1 MKKNRTASSAPRLL
15 SLCSAGILA
24 LAAVL
29 PAAPAFASSP
39 EFSRTEEEWN
49 RLRDNKMEY
58 GEIEG
63 LVQEYNVT
71 VQNNQ
76 YNYRKFREDYGDT
89 NEEVAGAYYDLA
101 MDFLNMMSNEDDTG
115 SMMSDLSLQ
124 IQADNMLAR
133 ADDTLEDSRIYL
145 LTYEQAEKNI
155 VATAQAGFINYYK
168 LLLQKQQQEAAVSN
182 AEESLNYA
190 GLQRSAGMVTDLEVL
205 NAQEAR
211 QNALDQLA
219 QTERNIRSQQE
230 NLNVLLGWKH
240 DDTPEMGELPPVDE
254 GRISRMDP
262 AADLAAAL
270 ENNYTLRI
278 NRRKL
283 ENARDGLTK
292 ENLQTAIANN
302 ERKIGNSLNSA
313 SRSVLTAQI
322 QLQQARAALALAQQD
337 LNLAS
342 GKLSAGMI
350 TQREYNTAARALQ
363 NAQFSARS
371 AELTLFTAM
380 ENYDWAVKG
389 LAAAD

>member
-1 MKKNRTASSAPRLL
+1 MKKNRSVIKARRLC
-15 SLCSAGILA
+15 SLCATGILA
-24 LAAVL
+24 LTAL
-29 PAAPAFASSP
+29 PAPVFASSP
-39 EFSRTEEEWN
+39 EFARTEEEWN
-49 RLRDNKMEY
+49 RLRDNRMEY

-115 SMMSDLSLQ
+115 SMMSDLNLQ
-124 IQADNMLAR
+124 MQADNMLAR
-133 ADDTLEDSRIYL
+133 ADDTLEDSKIYL

-211 QNALDQLA
+211 QKALDQLV
-219 QTERNIRSQQE
+219 QTERSIRSQQE

-240 DDTPEMGELPPVDE
+240 DDIPEMGELPPVDE
-254 GRISRMDP
+254 GRISQMDP

-292 ENLQTAIANN
+292 ENLRTAIANN

-313 SRSVLTAQI
+313 SRSVLTAQL

-350 TQREYNTAARALQ
+350 TQREYNTSARALQ
-363 NAQFSARS
+363 NAQFSVRS

-389 LAAAD
+389 LAAAE

>member
-1 MKKNRTASSAPRLL
+1 MKKNRSASVTLRLS
-15 SLCSAGILA
+15 SLCAAGVLA

-29 PAAPAFASSP
+29 PAFPAFASSP
-39 EFSRTEEEWN
+39 EFARSEEEWN

-101 MDFLNMMSNEDDTG
+101 MDYLNMMSNEDDTA

-124 IQADNMLAR
+124 MQADNMLAR
-133 ADDTLEDSRIYL
+133 ADDTLEDSKIYL

-190 GLQRSAGMVTDLEVL
+190 GLQRSAGIVTDLEVL

-211 QNALDQLA
+211 QKALDQLV
-219 QTERNIRSQQE
+219 QTERSIRSQQE

-313 SRSVLTAQI
+313 SRSVLTSQL

-350 TQREYNTAARALQ
+350 TQREYNTSARALQ
-363 NAQFSARS
+363 NAQFSVRS
-371 AELTLFTAM
+371 AELSLFTAM

-389 LAAAD
+389 LAAAE

>member
-1 MKKNRTASSAPRLL
+1 MKKNRSVINAPRLC
-15 SLCSAGILA
+15 SLCAVGILA
-24 LAAVL
+24 LTAL
-29 PAAPAFASSP
+29 PAPVFASSP
-39 EFSRTEEEWN
+39 EFARTEEEWN

-101 MDFLNMMSNEDDTG
+101 MDYLNMMSGEDDAG

-124 IQADNMLAR
+124 MQADNMLAK
-133 ADDTLEDSRIYL
+133 ADDTLEDSKIYL

-211 QNALDQLA
+211 QKALDQLV
-219 QTERNIRSQQE
+219 QTERSIRSQQE

-240 DDTPEMGELPPVDE
+240 DDIPEMGELPPVDE
-254 GRISRMDP
+254 GRVSRMDP

-313 SRSVLTAQI
+313 SRSVLTAQL

-350 TQREYNTAARALQ
+350 TQREYNTSARALQ
-363 NAQFSARS
+363 NAQFSVRS

-389 LAAAD
+389 LAAAE

>member
-1 MKKNRTASSAPRLL
+1 MKKNRSVINAPRLC
-15 SLCSAGILA
+15 SLCAVGILA
-24 LAAVL
+24 LTAL
-29 PAAPAFASSP
+29 PAPAFASSP
-39 EFSRTEEEWN
+39 EFARTEEEWN
-49 RLRDNKMEY
+49 RLRDNRMEY

-101 MDFLNMMSNEDDTG
+101 MDYLNMMSGEDDAG

-124 IQADNMLAR
+124 MQADNMLAR
-133 ADDTLEDSRIYL
+133 ADDTLEDSKIYL

-211 QNALDQLA
+211 QKALDQLV
-219 QTERNIRSQQE
+219 QTERSIRSQQE

-240 DDTPEMGELPPVDE
+240 DDIPEMGELPPVDE
-254 GRISRMDP
+254 GRVSRMDP

-313 SRSVLTAQI
+313 SRSVLTAQL

-350 TQREYNTAARALQ
+350 TQREYNTSARALQ
-363 NAQFSARS
+363 NAQFSVRS

-389 LAAAD
+389 LAAAE

>member
-1 MKKNRTASSAPRLL
+1 MKKNRSASAARRLG
-15 SLCSAGILA
+15 SLCAAGILA
-24 LAAVL
+24 AAAVL
-29 PAAPAFASSP
+29 PAVPAFASSP
-39 EFSRTEEEWN
+39 EFARTEEEWN

-101 MDFLNMMSNEDDTG
+101 MDYLNMMSNEDDTA

-124 IQADNMLAR
+124 MQADNMLAR
-133 ADDTLEDSRIYL
+133 ADDTLEDSKIYL

-211 QNALDQLA
+211 QKALDQLV
-219 QTERNIRSQQE
+219 QTERSIRSQQE

-350 TQREYNTAARALQ
+350 TQREYNTSARALQ
-363 NAQFSARS
+363 NAQFSVRS

-389 LAAAD
+389 LAAAE

>member
-1 MKKNRTASSAPRLL
+1 MMKKNRSVLNAPRLC
-15 SLCSAGILA
+15 SLCAAGILA
-24 LAAVL
+24 LTAL
-29 PAAPAFASSP
+29 PAPAFASSP
-39 EFSRTEEEWN
+39 EFARTEEEWN

-101 MDFLNMMSNEDDTG
+101 MDYLNMMSGEDDAG

-124 IQADNMLAR
+124 MQADNMLAR
-133 ADDTLEDSRIYL
+133 ADDTLEDSKIYL

-211 QNALDQLA
+211 QKALDQLV
-219 QTERNIRSQQE
+219 QTERSIRSQQE

-240 DDTPEMGELPPVDE
+240 DDIPEMGELPPVDE
-254 GRISRMDP
+254 GRVSRMDP

-313 SRSVLTAQI
+313 SRSVLTAQL

-350 TQREYNTAARALQ
+350 TQREYNTSARALQ
-363 NAQFSARS
+363 NAQFSVRS

-389 LAAAD
+389 LAAAE

>member
-1 MKKNRTASSAPRLL
+1 MKKNRSVINARRLC
-15 SLCSAGILA
+15 SLCAAGILA
-24 LAAVL
+24 LTAL
-29 PAAPAFASSP
+29 PAPAFASSP
-39 EFSRTEEEWN
+39 EFARTEEEWN

-115 SMMSDLSLQ
+115 SMMSDLNLQ
-124 IQADNMLAR
+124 MQADNMLAR
-133 ADDTLEDSRIYL
+133 ADDTLEDSKIYL

-211 QNALDQLA
+211 QKALDQLV
-219 QTERNIRSQQE
+219 QTERSIRSQQE

-254 GRISRMDP
+254 GRISQMDP

-292 ENLQTAIANN
+292 ENLRTAIANN

-313 SRSVLTAQI
+313 SRSVLTAQL

-350 TQREYNTAARALQ
+350 TQREYNTSARALQ
-363 NAQFSARS
+363 NAQFSVRS

-389 LAAAD
+389 LAAAE

>member
-1 MKKNRTASSAPRLL
+1 MMKKNRSVLNAPRLC
-15 SLCSAGILA
+15 SLCAAGILA
-24 LAAVL
+24 LTAL
-29 PAAPAFASSP
+29 PAPAFASSP
-39 EFSRTEEEWN
+39 EFARTEEEWN

-101 MDFLNMMSNEDDTG
+101 MDFLNMMSNEDDAG

-124 IQADNMLAR
+124 MQADNMLAR
-133 ADDTLEDSRIYL
+133 ADDTLEDSKIYL

-211 QNALDQLA
+211 QKALDQLV
-219 QTERNIRSQQE
+219 QTERSIRSQQE

-254 GRISRMDP
+254 GRVSRMDP

-313 SRSVLTAQI
+313 SRSVLTAQL

-350 TQREYNTAARALQ
+350 TQREYNTSARALQ
-363 NAQFSARS
+363 NAQFSVRS

-389 LAAAD
+389 LAAAE

>member
-1 MKKNRTASSAPRLL
+1 MKKNRSVKNAPRLC
-15 SLCSAGILA
+15 SLCAEGILA
-24 LAAVL
+24 LTAL
-29 PAAPAFASSP
+29 PAPVFASSP
-39 EFSRTEEEWN
+39 EFARTEEEWN
-49 RLRDNKMEY
+49 RLRDNRMEY

-101 MDFLNMMSNEDDTG
+101 MDYLNMMSGEDDAG

-124 IQADNMLAR
+124 MQADNMLAK
-133 ADDTLEDSRIYL
+133 ADDTLEDSKIYL

-219 QTERNIRSQQE
+219 QTERSIRSQQE

-240 DDTPEMGELPPVDE
+240 DDTPEMGDLPPVDE
-254 GRISRMDP
+254 ERISRMDP

-292 ENLQTAIANN
+292 ENLQTVIANN
-302 ERKIGNSLNSA
+302 ERKIGTSLNSA
-313 SRSVLTAQI
+313 GRSVQTARI

-337 LNLAS
+337 LNLAA

-350 TQREYNTAARALQ
+350 TQREYNTSARALQ
-363 NAQFSARS
+363 NAQFSVRS
-371 AELTLFTAM
+371 AELSLFTAM

-389 LAAAD
+389 LAAAE

>member
-1 MKKNRTASSAPRLL
+1 MMKKNRSVLNAPRLC
-15 SLCSAGILA
+15 SLCAAGILVLTA
-24 LAAVL
+24 L
-29 PAAPAFASSP
+29 PAPAFASSP
-39 EFSRTEEEWN
+39 EFARTEEEWN

-101 MDFLNMMSNEDDTG
+101 MDYLNMMSGEDDAG

-124 IQADNMLAR
+124 MQADNMLAR
-133 ADDTLEDSRIYL
+133 ADDTLEDSKIYL

-211 QNALDQLA
+211 QKALDQLV
-219 QTERNIRSQQE
+219 QTERSIRSQQE

-254 GRISRMDP
+254 GRVSRMDP

-313 SRSVLTAQI
+313 SRSVLTAQL

-350 TQREYNTAARALQ
+350 TQREYNTSARALQ
-363 NAQFSARS
+363 NAQFSVRS

-389 LAAAD
+389 LAAAE

>member
-1 MKKNRTASSAPRLL
+1 MKKNRSVINAPRLC
-15 SLCSAGILA
+15 SLCAVGILA
-24 LAAVL
+24 LTAL
-29 PAAPAFASSP
+29 PAPVFASSP
-39 EFSRTEEEWN
+39 EFARTEEEWN
-49 RLRDNKMEY
+49 RLRDNRMEY

-101 MDFLNMMSNEDDTG
+101 MDYLNMMSGEDDAG

-124 IQADNMLAR
+124 MQADNMLAR
-133 ADDTLEDSRIYL
+133 ADDTLEDSKIYL

-211 QNALDQLA
+211 QKALDQLV
-219 QTERNIRSQQE
+219 QTERSIRSQQE

-240 DDTPEMGELPPVDE
+240 DDIPEMGELPPVDE
-254 GRISRMDP
+254 GRVSRMDP

-313 SRSVLTAQI
+313 SRSVLTAQL

-350 TQREYNTAARALQ
+350 TQREYNTSARALQ
-363 NAQFSARS
+363 NAQFSVRS

-389 LAAAD
+389 LAAAE